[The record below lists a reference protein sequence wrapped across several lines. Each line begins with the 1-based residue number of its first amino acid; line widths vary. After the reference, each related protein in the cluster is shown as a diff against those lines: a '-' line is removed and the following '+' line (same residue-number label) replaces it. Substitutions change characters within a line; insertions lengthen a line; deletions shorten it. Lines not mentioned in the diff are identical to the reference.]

1 MPSIRR
7 RQLLAA
13 TLLAPVAKS
22 VLAQGYPTMPV
33 KILCGSAPGGPTDVA
48 ARLAG
53 RWLSERLGQPFI
65 VENRVGANGQIAIQL
80 LTQSKPDGYTLA
92 AIPRGALTVAPA
104 VQKSSRYN
112 PLTDFTPIALIG
124 EFPYVLVSRNGF
136 PANDVAGLIGYAK
149 KNPGKVTYG
158 SAGTGSSNHLA
169 GEWFAKEAHMTLT
182 HIPYKG
188 DSPGVSDLI
197 AGLIDIYFMT
207 PSVAMPQVQAG
218 KIKVLGVASAAPT
231 PLAAGVKTLVSSAV
245 PGFEM
250 SSWIGL
256 LGPAGM
262 PSELVSR
269 INQVINDEASRPAN
283 KPAMLAIGQ
292 DPVIVTPAAFRA
304 RIEQDM
310 KRFSALAREA
320 HIELE

>member
-1 MPSIRR
+1 
-7 RQLLAA
+7 
-13 TLLAPVAKS
+13 LAP
-22 VLAQGYPTMPV
+22 VLAQGYPNAPV

-48 ARLAG
+48 ARLAS

-80 LTQSKPDGYTLA
+80 LTKSKPDGYTLA

-104 VQKSSRYN
+104 VQKSARYN
-112 PLTDFTPIALIG
+112 PLADFTPVAIIG
-124 EFPYVLVSRNGF
+124 GFPYVLVSRNDF
-136 PANDVAGLIGYAK
+136 PANDVAGLIAYAK

-169 GEWFAKEAHMTLT
+169 GELFAKEAGVSLSHV
-182 HIPYKG
+182 PYKG
-188 DSPGVSDLI
+188 DTPGATDLI
-197 AGLIDIYFMT
+197 AGLIDVYFMT

-218 KIKVLGVASAAPT
+218 KIKALGVASTAPT
-231 PLAAGVKTLVSSAV
+231 QLAPGVTKLVAAAV

-262 PSELVSR
+262 SPEMIAK
-269 INQVINDEASRPAN
+269 INHVINEESVRPAN
-283 KPAMLAIGQ
+283 KPAMLTIGQ

-304 RIEQDM
+304 KIEQDM
-310 KRFSALAREA
+310 TRFSALAREA
-320 HIELE
+320 HIELD